1 MSLPFID
8 STSHPDSTST
18 CYGEERAVCILLE
31 CFLVFKIFERL
42 FAVKNLENSVNLNGM
57 CRQIL

>member
-1 MSLPFID
+1 MMSLPFID

-18 CYGEERAVCILLE
+18 CYGEERAVRILLE

-42 FAVKNLENSVNLNGM
+42 FAVKKS
-57 CRQIL
+57 RK